1 MKKCIE
7 HGKELKGPNSAGK
20 YWHLIDFA
28 QKQYCSKTQA
38 EYDAIPEPQ
47 AASPAQVRE
56 PIKERDYDEENR
68 GKIRSL
74 FIESRIIKQGLTPL
88 SEEEKAAL
96 HDLVEIAM
104 GVK

>member
-1 MKKCIE
+1 MKRCPE
-7 HGKELKGPNSAGK
+7 HNKELKGPNTANK
-20 YWHLIDFA
+20 YWHLIDYA
-28 QKQYCSKTQA
+28 TQQYCSKTQA
-38 EYDAIPEPQ
+38 EYDALVSEGIKEP
-47 AASPAQVRE
+47 VRE
-56 PIKERDYDEENR
+56 PIKERDYDEEAR

-104 GVK
+104 GVKK